1 MSKSE
6 NMIYKNTTKK
16 VNKIYNETKDVNKVI
31 DIINFEI
38 NNCCLENN
46 LSLKLVFKLVQLR
59 NAPPLISFKPTPSST
74 RSRAK
79 HDQKA

>member
-38 NNCCLENN
+38 NNCCLVTN
-46 LSLKLVFKLVQLR
+46 F
-59 NAPPLISFKPTPSST
+59 
-74 RSRAK
+74 
-79 HDQKA
+79 

>member
-59 NAPPLISFKPTPSST
+59 NRYFYKEVV
-74 RSRAK
+74 
-79 HDQKA
+79 

>member
-46 LSLKLVFKLVQLR
+46 FSLKLVFKLVQLR
-59 NAPPLISFKPTPSST
+59 NRYFYKEVI
-74 RSRAK
+74 
-79 HDQKA
+79 

>member
-31 DIINFEI
+31 DIINIEQQFI
-38 NNCCLENN
+38 
-46 LSLKLVFKLVQLR
+46 R
-59 NAPPLISFKPTPSST
+59 
-74 RSRAK
+74 
-79 HDQKA
+79 

>member
-1 MSKSE
+1 MSQSE
-6 NMIYKNTTKK
+6 NMIYKNTTTK

-46 LSLKLVFKLVQLR
+46 LSLKLVFKLVQLKNR
-59 NAPPLISFKPTPSST
+59 YFYKEVV
-74 RSRAK
+74 
-79 HDQKA
+79 